1 VALSDAGGEGRI
13 AVVTN
18 PPTPSAVTIRP
29 EGLQDA
35 AAVLALIDSAFERPR
50 GADRTVESVLVDWL
64 REDSD
69 VIAELTLVAEVDG
82 EIVGQVTCS
91 RGTLAGRPS
100 VGLGP
105 ISVAPDHQRRG
116 VGSALME
123 AALAAAE
130 VTGEPVVVLV
140 GDPKYYSRF
149 GFVPASTLGIES
161 PGPWGDAYFQARPL
175 ATWSAGL
182 AGPFRYAAAF
192 ERLVD

>member
-1 VALSDAGGEGRI
+1 
-13 AVVTN
+13 
-18 PPTPSAVTIRP
+18 
-29 EGLQDA
+29 
-35 AAVLALIDSAFERPR
+35 
-50 GADRTVESVLVDWL
+50 
-64 REDSD
+64 
-69 VIAELTLVAEVDG
+69 
-82 EIVGQVTCS
+82 
-91 RGTLAGRPS
+91 
-100 VGLGP
+100 
-105 ISVAPDHQRRG
+105 
-116 VGSALME
+116 ME

-130 VTGEPVVVLV
+130 VTGEPVVVLL